1 VEKLSAEVHQRSVV
15 GQDVMHRRRWRS
27 WQGGCYQYVV
37 DFSLPWRTLQA
48 GESAA

>member
-1 VEKLSAEVHQRSVV
+1 MSCTDAAGSD
-15 GQDVMHRRRWRS
+15 G